1 MTNAV
6 DWIVATPN
14 LGVEFDLAGN
24 EKTRFSILMNG
35 KYNWN
40 THHSIQPR
48 IVYNVAAGSVEA
60 RKYWRTGGSIRGA
73 MERYTKDN
81 HHLPAALGLQAFQA
95 QRALG
100 TYLHESPGLAC
111 LLRGRVCRL

>member
-35 KYNWN
+35 KYPPFH
-40 THHSIQPR
+40 T
-48 IVYNVAAGSVEA
+48 AAHRVQRGGRECGSPEVLA
-60 RKYWRTGGSIRGA
+60 YGWLHQRG
-73 MERYTKDN
+73 
-81 HHLPAALGLQAFQA
+81 H
-95 QRALG
+95 G
-100 TYLHESPGLAC
+100 TLHE
-111 LLRGRVCRL
+111 R

>member
-1 MTNAV
+1 MWVCLTPAILYGQALSGTKDVKHDTVPFLKRLSIMTNAV

-14 LGVEFDLAGN
+14 LGVEFDLVGN

-48 IVYNVAAGSVEA
+48 IVYNVAAGSVA
-60 RKYWRTGGSIRGA
+60 YGRFY
-73 MERYTKDN
+73 
-81 HHLPAALGLQAFQA
+81 
-95 QRALG
+95 QRSHG
-100 TYLHESPGLAC
+100 TLHE
-111 LLRGRVCRL
+111 R

>member
-6 DWIVATPN
+6 DWVVATPN

-24 EKTRFSILMNG
+24 EKTHFSILMNG

-48 IVYNVAAGSVEA
+48 IVYNVAARECGSPEVLA
-60 RKYWRTGGSIRGA
+60 YGWLHQRG
-73 MERYTKDN
+73 
-81 HHLPAALGLQAFQA
+81 H
-95 QRALG
+95 G
-100 TYLHESPGLAC
+100 TLHE
-111 LLRGRVCRL
+111 R

>member
-40 THHSIQPR
+40 THHSI
-48 IVYNVAAGSVEA
+48 
-60 RKYWRTGGSIRGA
+60 
-73 MERYTKDN
+73 
-81 HHLPAALGLQAFQA
+81 H
-95 QRALG
+95 
-100 TYLHESPGLAC
+100 
-111 LLRGRVCRL
+111 

>member
-60 RKYWRTGGSIRGA
+60 RKYWRTGG
-73 MERYTKDN
+73 
-81 HHLPAALGLQAFQA
+81 
-95 QRALG
+95 
-100 TYLHESPGLAC
+100 PGFGVPTTWAC
-111 LLRGRVCRL
+111 MPVMRNTPSA

>member
-60 RKYWRTGGSIRGA
+60 RSIGVRVAPSEG
-73 MERYTKDN
+73 
-81 HHLPAALGLQAFQA
+81 H
-95 QRALG
+95 G
-100 TYLHESPGLAC
+100 TLHE
-111 LLRGRVCRL
+111 R